1 MRLLFPSLEARL
13 ALGAL
18 SGCVVRRLNL
28 GASILLEAAG
38 LGEPLP
44 DDAPDLGEMV
54 EAGTAPP
61 LDDAEAADGEGG
73 EGEAADSGGGGGG
86 GDAAVR
92 LHT

>member
-1 MRLLFPSLEARL
+1 M
-13 ALGAL
+13 L

-61 LDDAEAADGEGG
+61 LDDAEAAAVEAG
-73 EGEAADSGGGGGG
+73 EGEAADGGGGG

-92 LHT
+92 LHTCSVQPSMMWSAVQY

>member
-1 MRLLFPSLEARL
+1 M
-13 ALGAL
+13 L

-61 LDDAEAADGEGG
+61 LDDAEEAAGEGG
-73 EGEAADSGGGGGG
+73 EGEAADGGG

-92 LHT
+92 LRACSVQPSMMWSAVQR

>member
-1 MRLLFPSLEARL
+1 VRLLFPSLEARL
-13 ALGAL
+13 ALGSL
-18 SGCVVRRLNL
+18 TGCVVRRLNL

-61 LDDAEAADGEGG
+61 LDDAEAAAGEGG
-73 EGEAADSGGGGGG
+73 EGEAADSGGG
-86 GDAAVR
+86 DAAVR